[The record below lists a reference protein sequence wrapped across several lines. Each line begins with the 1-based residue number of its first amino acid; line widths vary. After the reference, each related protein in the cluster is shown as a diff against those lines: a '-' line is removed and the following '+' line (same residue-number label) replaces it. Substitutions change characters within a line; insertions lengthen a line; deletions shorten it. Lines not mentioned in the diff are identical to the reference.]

1 MKLLADTHLLL
12 WAVGEPERLGPKGRA
27 MIGSLEH
34 QVHYSAASI
43 WEIAIK
49 VGRGKLALNVADF
62 IGTLRRMGCTE
73 LPVTARHASEVAT
86 LPHIHHDPFDRL
98 LVAQTIAEGD
108 LLLVTADATVA
119 KYPAPIMLV

>member
-12 WAVGEPERLGPKGRA
+12 WAVGSPERLSLKGRA

-34 QVHYSAASI
+34 QVCYSAASI

-49 VGRGKLALNVADF
+49 VGRGKLTVDVTDL
-62 IGTLRRMGCTE
+62 IGTLRTMGCTE
-73 LPVTARHASEVAT
+73 LPVTARHAREVAT

-98 LVAQTIAEGD
+98 LIAQTIAEGD
-108 LLLVTADATVA
+108 LLLVTADTTVA